1 MGRLYTIVYV
11 NKAELRDNL
20 IDQLLG
26 EEEPNTDVTYYFYNK
41 NGKLQKNIDY
51 KIKAYKTLRGAQREA
66 TKVSRLKAGRTIKA
80 TYGFYDEN
88 NSKDDEKN
96 KILLQFLKDKRW
108 SYDIKFEP
116 SQHSLVVIDVT
127 DRWNEMIDRDIEK
140 RKIAFELDLQKLQ
153 QKKV

>member
-26 EEEPNTDVTYYFYNK
+26 EEEPNTDVTYEYFYNK
-41 NGKLQKNIDY
+41 NGRLQKNIDY
-51 KIKAYKTLRGAQREA
+51 RIKAYKTLRGAQREA
-66 TKVSRLKAGRTIKA
+66 TKVSRLKAGRTIRA

-88 NSKDDEKN
+88 
-96 KILLQFLKDKRW
+96 KRW

-127 DRWNEMIDRDIEK
+127 DKWNEMIDRDIEK
-140 RKIAFELDLQKLQ
+140 RKRAFELDLQKLQ

>member
-26 EEEPNTDVTYYFYNK
+26 EEETNTDVTYEYFYNK

-66 TKVSRLKAGRTIKA
+66 TKVSKLKAGRTIRS
-80 TYGFYDEN
+80 THGFHDEN
-88 NSKDDEKN
+88 R
-96 KILLQFLKDKRW
+96 RW
-108 SYDIKFEP
+108 TYDIKFEP

-127 DRWNEMIDRDIEK
+127 DKWNEMIDRDIEK
-140 RKIAFELDLQKLQ
+140 RKRAFELDLQKLQ

>member
-26 EEEPNTDVTYYFYNK
+26 EEETNTDVTYEYFYNK

-80 TYGFYDEN
+80 TYDFYDEN
-88 NSKDDEKN
+88 
-96 KILLQFLKDKRW
+96 KRW

-127 DRWNEMIDRDIEK
+127 DKWNEMIDRDIEK
-140 RKIAFELDLQKLQ
+140 RKRAFELDLQKLQ

>member
-26 EEEPNTDVTYYFYNK
+26 EEEPNTDVTYEYFYNK

-88 NSKDDEKN
+88 
-96 KILLQFLKDKRW
+96 KRW
-108 SYDIKFEP
+108 SYDIKFDP

-127 DRWNEMIDRDIEK
+127 DKWNEMIDRDIEK
-140 RKIAFELDLQKLQ
+140 RKRAFELDLQKLQ

>member
-26 EEEPNTDVTYYFYNK
+26 EEEPNTDVTYEYFYNK

-66 TKVSRLKAGRTIKA
+66 TKVSRLKAGRTIRA

-88 NSKDDEKN
+88 
-96 KILLQFLKDKRW
+96 KRW

-127 DRWNEMIDRDIEK
+127 DKWNEMIDRDIEK
-140 RKIAFELDLQKLQ
+140 RKRAFELDLQKLQ

>member
-1 MGRLYTIVYV
+1 MGILYTIVYV

-26 EEEPNTDVTYYFYNK
+26 EEETNTDVTYEYFYNK

-88 NSKDDEKN
+88 
-96 KILLQFLKDKRW
+96 KRW
-108 SYDIKFEP
+108 SYDIKFDP

-127 DRWNEMIDRDIEK
+127 DKWNEMIDRDIEK
-140 RKIAFELDLQKLQ
+140 RKRAFELDLQKLQ

>member
-26 EEEPNTDVTYYFYNK
+26 EEETNTDVTYEYFYNK

-88 NSKDDEKN
+88 
-96 KILLQFLKDKRW
+96 KRW
-108 SYDIKFEP
+108 SYDIKFDP

-127 DRWNEMIDRDIEK
+127 DKWNEMIDRDIEK
-140 RKIAFELDLQKLQ
+140 RKRAFELDLQKLQ

>member
-26 EEEPNTDVTYYFYNK
+26 EEEPNTDVTYEYFYNK

-66 TKVSRLKAGRTIKA
+66 TKVSKLKAGRTIRA

-88 NSKDDEKN
+88 
-96 KILLQFLKDKRW
+96 KRW

-127 DRWNEMIDRDIEK
+127 DKWNEMIDRDIEK
-140 RKIAFELDLQKLQ
+140 RKISFELDLQKLQ

>member
-26 EEEPNTDVTYYFYNK
+26 DEEPNTDVAYEYFYNK
-41 NGKLQKNIDY
+41 RGKLQKNIDY

-66 TKVSRLKAGRTIKA
+66 TKVSRLKAGRTIRS

-88 NSKDDEKN
+88 
-96 KILLQFLKDKRW
+96 KRW
-108 SYDIKFEP
+108 TCDIKFEP

-127 DRWNEMIDRDIEK
+127 DKWNEMIDRDIEK
-140 RKIAFELDLQKLQ
+140 RKRAFELDLQKLQ

>member
-26 EEEPNTDVTYYFYNK
+26 EEEPNTDVTYEYFYNK
-41 NGKLQKNIDY
+41 NGRLQKNIDY

-66 TKVSRLKAGRTIKA
+66 TKVSRLKAGRTIRA

-88 NSKDDEKN
+88 
-96 KILLQFLKDKRW
+96 KRW

-127 DRWNEMIDRDIEK
+127 DKWNEMIDRDIEK
-140 RKIAFELDLQKLQ
+140 RKRAFELDLQKLQ

>member
-26 EEEPNTDVTYYFYNK
+26 EEEPNTDVTYEYFYNK

-66 TKVSRLKAGRTIKA
+66 TKVSKLKAGRTIRA

-88 NSKDDEKN
+88 
-96 KILLQFLKDKRW
+96 KRW

-127 DRWNEMIDRDIEK
+127 DKWNEMIDRDIEK
-140 RKIAFELDLQKLQ
+140 RKRAFELDLQKLQ

>member
-26 EEEPNTDVTYYFYNK
+26 EEEPNTDVTYEYFYNK

-66 TKVSRLKAGRTIKA
+66 TKVSRLKAGRTIRS
-80 TYGFYDEN
+80 THGFYDEN
-88 NSKDDEKN
+88 
-96 KILLQFLKDKRW
+96 KRW
-108 SYDIKFEP
+108 TYDIKFEP

-127 DRWNEMIDRDIEK
+127 DKWNEMIDRDIEK
-140 RKIAFELDLQKLQ
+140 RKRSFELDLQKLQ